1 MVRYLS
7 KNQGRKMSGGR
18 LRMNS
23 KKKKNALSRPN
34 TLTTIVSEKEEIRT
48 KTIRV
53 LGGNKKT
60 RLYRTN
66 VVNAIDQET
75 GKTVQATV
83 TDVIEN
89 AASNE
94 YRRRDII
101 TKGTILETSAGNV
114 KVTNKPS
121 KEGFVN
127 GIIIKE

>member
-1 MVRYLS
+1 MVRYQS
-7 KNQGRKMSGGR
+7 KNQGRKLSGGR
-18 LRMNS
+18 LRASS
-23 KKKKNALSRPN
+23 KKKKRGLSRPN
-34 TLTTIVSEKEEIRT
+34 TLTTIVGEKEEIRT
-48 KTIRV
+48 KIVRT

-66 VVNAIDQET
+66 VVNALDKET
-75 GKTVQATV
+75 GKTSQATV
-83 TDVIEN
+83 TDVLEN

-94 YRRRDII
+94 FRRRDII
-101 TKGTILETSAGNV
+101 TKGSILETSAGNV

>member
-34 TLTTIVSEKEEIRT
+34 TLTTIVSVKEEIRT
-48 KTIRV
+48 KTIRT
-53 LGGNKKT
+53 LGGNVKT

-66 VVNAIDQET
+66 VVNAIDQKT
-75 GKTVQATV
+75 GKSVKATV

-121 KEGFVN
+121 KEGFIN

>member
-1 MVRYLS
+1 MC
-7 KNQGRKMSGGR
+7 
-18 LRMNS
+18 
-23 KKKKNALSRPN
+23 RPN
-34 TLTTIVSEKEEIRT
+34 TLTTIISEKEEIRT
-48 KTIRV
+48 KVIRT
-53 LGGNKKT
+53 LGGNQKT

-83 TDVIEN
+83 TDVIDN

-94 YRRRDII
+94 FRRRDII

-114 KVTNKPS
+114 RVTNKPS

>member
-48 KTIRV
+48 KTIRT
-53 LGGNKKT
+53 LGGNVKT

-66 VVNAIDQET
+66 VVNAIDQKT
-75 GKTVQATV
+75 GKSVKATV

-121 KEGFVN
+121 KEGFIN

>member
-18 LRMNS
+18 LRMS
-23 KKKKNALSRPN
+23 TKKKKSAMSRPN
-34 TLTTIVSEKEEIRT
+34 TLTTIVSENEEIKTKKIRT
-48 KTIRV
+48 
-53 LGGNKKT
+53 LGGNVKT

-66 VVNAIDQET
+66 VVNAIDKET
-75 GKTVQATV
+75 GKSVRATV

-101 TKGTILETSAGNV
+101 TKGTILETNAGNV
-114 KVTNKPS
+114 RVTNKPS
-121 KEGFVN
+121 AEGFIN